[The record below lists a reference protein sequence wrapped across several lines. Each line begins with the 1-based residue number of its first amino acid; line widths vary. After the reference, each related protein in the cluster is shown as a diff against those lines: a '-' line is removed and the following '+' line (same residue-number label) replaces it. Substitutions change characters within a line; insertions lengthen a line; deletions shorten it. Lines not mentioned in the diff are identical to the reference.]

1 MAVTGSG
8 AANEG
13 RSDVA
18 GAGSGSANEPRPD
31 AAARIAA
38 RFSMAGRRALITGGS
53 VSIGRAIVEAFADAG
68 AALAIQYSSAWDA
81 SLERADQADALRRT
95 LDERNIRAVLIDADF
110 SEPGAGTWTVQ
121 QAQGALGGVDVLV
134 VCASVQQREPFG
146 DISVEQR
153 ERQTRINFH
162 ATVELLE
169 AAVPGMKA
177 QGWGR
182 ILTIGSINQTRPEPT
197 LAVYAAL
204 KSAQHN
210 LAINL
215 ARQLAPHGVIVNN
228 LSPGLVATERN
239 RWRRADAAEWEQIQA
254 RANPMGR
261 AGTPDEIAG
270 AALLLCSEA
279 GSFITG
285 ADLQAT
291 GGGHL

>member
-1 MAVTGSG
+1 MSI
-8 AANEG
+8 E
-13 RSDVA
+13 
-18 GAGSGSANEPRPD
+18 

-38 RFSMAGRRALITGGS
+38 RFSMAGRRALVTGGS

-68 AALAIQYSSAWDA
+68 ASLAIQYSSAWDA
-81 SLERADQADALRRT
+81 SLDVADRADALRRT
-95 LDERNIRAVLIDADF
+95 LDTRGIRAVLIDADF
-110 SEPGAGTWTVQ
+110 AEPGAGTWTVQ

-134 VCASVQQREPFG
+134 VCASVQQREDFG
-146 DISVEQR
+146 AISVEQR

-169 AAVPGMKA
+169 AAAPPMKA

-197 LAVYAAL
+197 LAIYAAL

-215 ARQLAPHGVIVNN
+215 ARQLAPHGVTVNN
-228 LSPGLVATERN
+228 LSPGLIATERN
-239 RWRRADAAEWEQIQA
+239 RWRRKDAAEWEQIQA
-254 RANPMGR
+254 KVNPMGR
-261 AGTPDEIAG
+261 AGTPEEIAS